1 MTVPNTPPDPLR
13 GAAGTD
19 ADATAP
25 GPAAGRDPYAPP
37 PVDQA
42 VLRAADRRAPLERLL
57 PELKVGAVTVLACL
71 ALGLLMAV
79 LWAWLAPKVPLVV
92 DGNKILYGD
101 PEGEQRAGADSV
113 FVLIGL
119 GMGIVTALGAFL
131 FTRRR
136 GGGIAV
142 ATGLAVGGLLASV
155 GAWGLGRRL
164 GPASDLVAE
173 ARRVGNGGH
182 FDADIDLGAY
192 GALLAWPMAAMV
204 VLLALSAAFG
214 KREEDPPPYW
224 AGPYDPQRPV
234 AGPPGAAGPLPGGP
248 FHPGP
253 AGEHPGDRTPQDQPS
268 QDQPPQ
274 GRTP

>member
-13 GAAGTD
+13 AA
-19 ADATAP
+19 ADAAAP
-25 GPAAGRDPYAPP
+25 GPAAGPNPYAPP

-71 ALGLLMAV
+71 ALGLVMAA

-142 ATGLAVGGLLASV
+142 AIALATGGLLASL

-224 AGPYDPQRPV
+224 AGPYGVQRPADGQPG
-234 AGPPGAAGPLPGGP
+234 AGPVTGGS

-253 AGEHPGDRTPQDQPS
+253 ADRPHPGDR
-268 QDQPPQ
+268 PPED
-274 GRTP
+274 RTP